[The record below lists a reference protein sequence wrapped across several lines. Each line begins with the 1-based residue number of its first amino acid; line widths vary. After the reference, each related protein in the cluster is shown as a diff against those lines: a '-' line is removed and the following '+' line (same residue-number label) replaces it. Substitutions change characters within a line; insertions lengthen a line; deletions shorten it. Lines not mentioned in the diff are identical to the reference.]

1 MIVGLKV
8 KMPKTQSKVKSTKH
22 AMDFWEEKFPEL
34 TKFVK
39 DGMHEYALR
48 KAIKKLIVRAGVKS
62 GKRLLAMIFSAYTDA
77 GPSGIVTNVFMS
89 CYKRKADNNQRNELS
104 NYMNVCSVI
113 TKPSA
118 IECLNTLKDLSNK
131 YQNVIVHY
139 DEFDHGSGNEQLMG
153 SAEGHANLWDYIM
166 SNSKIKVIKYSASPE
181 EGLVADPDE
190 ICLLMPDHPKYRG
203 ASYYLDNNL
212 VIEAENPVVK
222 DDDGDIIGISDQVKE
237 LLVKARKAFTDRK
250 GQTPILVI
258 RVADDFAGFAEAVKS
273 NKIAELI
280 YDAESEDITVKCDFI
295 ASTDVA
301 TATVPW
307 DDYQFWKNTAA
318 SSKRGK
324 QLHVFFI
331 DKQCM
336 RSTDWFLHPFLFAY
350 HDYHG
355 ESSALNT
362 VIQSNLRV
370 AYFMGKKDSDGNSVY
385 QVDTD
390 FQILLYG
397 DTNVLEYVSGKRA
410 LETVYRKVSSRAV
423 VSETDPSTFGRPFR
437 LHLTDDQINLDYM
450 QGNINEDKR
459 SLVKKLVL
467 GLPGLTNEQRYII
480 QNRTLLHRRRYSS
493 GNVKG
498 GIHSVHKKYVE
509 GRVSQPGGGLD
520 SSSENWE
527 NRDKYFFMD
536 YAVEDTNGIPKGT
549 VYITYGIADDQGEEE
564 QSFNHR
570 ISRDRNGIAQSV
582 FADNHKVVKIP
593 KV

>member
-1 MIVGLKV
+1 MEV
-8 KMPKTQSKVKSTKH
+8 KMSKTQSKVKGTKH

-39 DGMHEYALR
+39 DGMHEHALR
-48 KAIKKLIVRAGVKS
+48 KAIKKVIVRAGVKS

-77 GPSGIVTNVFMS
+77 GPAGLVTNVFMS
-89 CYKRKADNNQRNELS
+89 CYKRKADNNQRYDLS
-104 NYMNVCSVI
+104 RYMHVCSVN
-113 TKPSA
+113 TKKAA

-153 SAEGHANLWDYIM
+153 SSEGHANLWDYIM
-166 SNSKIKVIKYSASPE
+166 SNNKIKVIKYSASPE

-222 DDDGDIIGISDQVKE
+222 DDDGYIIDISDQVKE

-273 NKIAELI
+273 NKIDELI
-280 YDAESEDITVKCDFI
+280 YDVESEDIAVKCDFI
-295 ASTDVA
+295 ASTDAA
-301 TATVPW
+301 TASVPW

-318 SSKRGK
+318 SAKRGK

-370 AYFMGKKDSDGNSVY
+370 SYFIGKKDSDGISVY
-385 QVDTD
+385 PVDTD

-397 DTNVLEYVSGKRA
+397 DINVLEYVAGKRA
-410 LETVYRKVSSRAV
+410 LETVSRKVSSRAV
-423 VSETDPSTFGRPFR
+423 VSETDPSTFGRPFC
-437 LHLTDDQINLDYM
+437 LHLTDEQINLDCM
-450 QGNINEDKR
+450 QGSINDSKR
-459 SLVKKLVL
+459 PLVKKLIL
-467 GLPGLTNEQRYII
+467 GLPGLTNENRQII
-480 QNRTLLHRRRYSS
+480 QNRTLLHRRRYTS
-493 GNVKG
+493 GNDLG
-498 GIHSVHKKYVE
+498 GIHTVHKRYVE
-509 GRVSQPGGGLD
+509 GRVSKPGGGCECP
-520 SSSENWE
+520 SEHWD
-527 NRDKYFFMD
+527 NRHKYFWMD
-536 YAVEDTNGIPKGT
+536 FAVEDTNGIPKGT
-549 VYITYGIADDQGEEE
+549 VYITYGIADEEGEEE

-570 ISRDRNGIAQSV
+570 ISRDRRGVAQSV
-582 FADNHKVVKIP
+582 FANN
-593 KV
+593 